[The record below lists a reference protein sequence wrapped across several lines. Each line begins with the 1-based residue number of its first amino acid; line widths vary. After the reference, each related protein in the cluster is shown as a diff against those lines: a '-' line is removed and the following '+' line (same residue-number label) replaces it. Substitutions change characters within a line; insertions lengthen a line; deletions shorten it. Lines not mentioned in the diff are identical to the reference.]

1 MMMMIVAR
9 FRNLLLLL
17 CPNFFF
23 SGQPRDES
31 RAPKETQRI
40 KSDRIGWDGAIR
52 CPIRASVVF
61 RRCQHTSLS
70 AEREREREGL
80 RERGRDGGE
89 KEREERKNT
98 STKTNVAVEN
108 DDDENDDV
116 ASERVRLSTRSDV
129 DEFLSFFLLHYFSLR
144 SRKDGRRAGIHRVR
158 DQDPQISTHL
168 QSSEASSSAAAAA
181 KRIRRSGAS
190 ASEDDLSAQLDG
202 LVGGRQPQT
211 SRPRHDGPVAEAALS
226 GRRDSN
232 RKLGVPGFLLTREN
246 INPVVRL
253 LVSCRLQNFVVF
265 VKNSGVKII
274 QNSFCR

>member
-1 MMMMIVAR
+1 MGEKKGERRGEKKHV
-9 FRNLLLLL
+9 
-17 CPNFFF
+17 
-23 SGQPRDES
+23 DENK
-31 RAPKETQRI
+31 RGR
-40 KSDRIGWDGAIR
+40 R
-52 CPIRASVVF
+52 
-61 RRCQHTSLS
+61 RRCFRTSS
-70 AEREREREGL
+70 TFDAI
-80 RERGRDGGE
+80 GR
-89 KEREERKNT
+89 RRIF
-98 STKTNVAVEN
+98 VV
-108 DDDENDDV
+108 
-116 ASERVRLSTRSDV
+116 
-129 DEFLSFFLLHYFSLR
+129 FLLHYFSLR

-181 KRIRRSGAS
+181 KRIRRSRAS
-190 ASEDDLSAQLDG
+190 ASEDDLSTQLDG

-274 QNSFCR
+274 QNSFCRRLGILRGVLDHRGVV